1 MSDTVRR
8 ANRIPIGD
16 GSLLSGTGESPKQ
29 LHFDVLSTADLAPFP
44 LTLGSQAAGD
54 MGEIRTF

>member
-1 MSDTVRR
+1 MR
-8 ANRIPIGD
+8 AVSHFGD

-29 LHFDVLSTADLAPFP
+29 LHFDVLSTADLALFA

-54 MGEIRTF
+54 MDEIRPF